1 MLDNSLPIRN
11 EMMAARQRWTILLVS
26 MGGALETF
34 DFVIYG
40 FFAHEIGREFFP
52 ADTGVSA
59 DMLSFAILAL
69 GNLSRPVGGIFLGR
83 LGDKYGRRS
92 VFTVSAMVAAV
103 ATLLIG
109 MLPSYR
115 MWGVEASVLLLLLRL
130 TQGFCVGGELPGA
143 VVYAVE
149 ITRRN
154 RGLLC
159 GIVFFAVNTALLLAA
174 GINLAVQMT
183 FTPAQVSSVGW
194 RIGFLLG
201 GVIGLLSF
209 VLRRSLVETNEYRQA
224 VGERHR
230 EPLAV
235 LFREY
240 RKPLATGMA
249 ATVLVGVSNGL
260 FVAHMPTYLR
270 QLHYD
275 PQRIAVAQTLYVV
288 VVSACILITARMGD
302 LLPRRY
308 VFRLGAVLSA
318 LFGPVFYVTVVRHQA
333 SLPVLFVLAGVVASF
348 ANGTF
353 ACAVAE
359 LFPVGVRFSGV
370 GTAMNLGLAASMGT
384 APLIASVLVA
394 RTHWPPAPALF
405 MVLCAT
411 LAFVAS
417 FGMKQASGGVGA

>member
-1 MLDNSLPIRN
+1 MLDDSLPIRN

-59 DMLSFAILAL
+59 DTLSFAILAL
-69 GNLSRPVGGIFLGR
+69 GNLSRPAGGIFLGR

-159 GIVFFAVNTALLLAA
+159 GIVFFAVNMALLLAA
-174 GINLAVQMT
+174 AINLAVQMT
-183 FTPAQVSSVGW
+183 FTPAEVSSVGW
-194 RIGFLLG
+194 RIGFVLG

-209 VLRRSLVETNEYRQA
+209 VLRRSLVETTEYLQA

-230 EPLAV
+230 EPLTV
-235 LFREY
+235 LFREH

-249 ATVLVGVSNGL
+249 ATVLVGASNGL

-288 VVSACILITARMGD
+288 VVSACVLITARMGD
-302 LLPRRY
+302 LLSRRY
-308 VFRLGAVLSA
+308 IFRLGAVLSA

-333 SLPVLFVLAGVVASF
+333 SLPVLFVAAGIVASF

-370 GTAMNLGLAASMGT
+370 GTAMNFGLAASMGT
-384 APLIASVLVA
+384 APLIASVLIA

-405 MVLCAT
+405 MMLCAT

-417 FGMKQASGGVGA
+417 FGMKHASGGVGA